1 MDSEVQKI
9 ENIIE
14 VMCRLKELEKEL
26 RRDYNAHGEIFSL
39 ILALIASAEI
49 PNITLLPNI
58 EDMAR
63 A

>member
-1 MDSEVQKI
+1 MDNEIQKI

-14 VMCRLKELEKEL
+14 VMCQLKRLEKQLRKEYNEQGEL
-26 RRDYNAHGEIFSL
+26 LNL
-39 ILALIASAEI
+39 ILALIAAAEV
-49 PNITLLPNI
+49 PNVTLLPHI

>member
-1 MDSEVQKI
+1 MDNEIQKI

-14 VMCRLKELEKEL
+14 VMCQLKRLEKRLRKEYNEQGEL
-26 RRDYNAHGEIFSL
+26 LSL
-39 ILALIASAEI
+39 ILALIAAAEV

-58 EDMAR
+58 EGMAR

>member
-1 MDSEVQKI
+1 MDNEIQKI

-14 VMCRLKELEKEL
+14 VMCQLKRLEKRLRKEYNEQCEL
-26 RRDYNAHGEIFSL
+26 LSL
-39 ILALIASAEI
+39 ILALIAAAEV

-58 EDMAR
+58 EEMAR